1 MLQLIVCI
9 TPLLLIYPDC
19 PLSSAFSKILDIVQD
34 RGFNVLP
41 IQMTVRPADIRTTPF
56 VLRVLFRVLEPMSLC
71 STHAFCFGCENYSIH
86 NKYNKGD
93 EAKAKQ

>member
-19 PLSSAFSKILDIVQD
+19 PLSNAFSKILDIVQD

-41 IQMTVRPADIRTTPF
+41 IQMTVCPADIRTTPF
-56 VLRVLFRVLEPMSLC
+56 VLRVLILMEPMSLC
-71 STHAFCFGCENYSIH
+71 STHAFWFGC
-86 NKYNKGD
+86 
-93 EAKAKQ
+93 